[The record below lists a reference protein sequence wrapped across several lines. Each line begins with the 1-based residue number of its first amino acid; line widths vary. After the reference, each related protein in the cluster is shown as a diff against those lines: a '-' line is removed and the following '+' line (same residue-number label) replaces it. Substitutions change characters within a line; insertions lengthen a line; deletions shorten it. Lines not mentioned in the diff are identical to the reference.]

1 MHLNHSHDILTVPSV
16 FIDSSFFRCM
26 HMHAS
31 VFEVQDTSCWDR
43 WFSVRWE
50 LIPQTRRHIAR
61 IQFPPSE
68 LPDGSDLWSSLNI
81 QERTGILTLG
91 MCGPWQAPSIQIYEV
106 SGENSF
112 QQEDNS
118 EFNPLHLFFFLGPG
132 WAREKTLPSYWMTET
147 TAYLPRWP
155 WAKHWGSNPFLEM
168 LTHCFRVGSQ
178 RHVGSRVK
186 GEG

>member
-118 EFNPLHLFFFLGPG
+118 EFNPLHLFFFWDQDEPERKHCPPTGWQRRQRIFPGDLEQNTEGP
-132 WAREKTLPSYWMTET
+132 
-147 TAYLPRWP
+147 
-155 WAKHWGSNPFLEM
+155 
-168 LTHCFRVGSQ
+168 THFWKC
-178 RHVGSRVK
+178 
-186 GEG
+186 